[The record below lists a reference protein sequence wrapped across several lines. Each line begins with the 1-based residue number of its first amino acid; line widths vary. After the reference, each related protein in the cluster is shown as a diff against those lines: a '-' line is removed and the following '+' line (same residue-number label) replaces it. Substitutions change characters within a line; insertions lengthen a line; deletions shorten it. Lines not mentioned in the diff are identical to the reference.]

1 MTSRHHI
8 PNSDIQRTALVHEV
22 NMDRWIMGLLLM
34 ITIIRSIAILA
45 SPLELG
51 VDEAQYWAWSQTPDF
66 GYFTKPPL
74 IAWIIG
80 VSHALFGH
88 EVWAVRLPAPW
99 LHFLTAIVL
108 WRTASWI
115 AGSVAGRWAVVLW
128 IVLPVISVGSF
139 VISTDTPLLLALS
152 IALLMIIGVL
162 QNRLDPVRGMF
173 ICGLS
178 VGIGFLAKYA
188 AVYFLAGIVL
198 WAVWNQITRLSNV
211 ITVRHL
217 LLFGLGVLI
226 AASPNIIWNLTN
238 DFTTVRHLGDNANIA
253 KQSYDFAKIG
263 GFLLGQLGVAG
274 PVIFILMLGIL
285 RPPFG
290 SSTKRLMICLSLP
303 ILGLMTIQAFISDA
317 NANWAVASYP
327 ALTVWLACWIAQT
340 NSWRWGLLAT
350 GINVA
355 IAVIIISASM
365 AGSLGVFTP
374 ASDPLRRLRGW
385 EALADDLKGAL
396 DRHDARLIVA
406 DRRATAALMG
416 WHFYN
421 SDVMITVYDSDGIPS
436 NHYERNH
443 AFGLVTTTA
452 RNLIA
457 IDGQSDAPALPQV
470 NWQASPDISEHA
482 ISDRRSRK
490 LFLFA
495 GIQTPE

>member
-22 NMDRWIMGLLLM
+22 NMDRWIMGLLLI

-198 WAVWNQITRLSNV
+198 WVVWNQITRLSNI

-317 NANWAVASYP
+317 NANWAVAIYP

-374 ASDPLRRLRGW
+374 ASDPLRRMRGW

>member
-1 MTSRHHI
+1 MTSRQHI
-8 PNSDIQRTALVHEV
+8 TNSDIQRTALVHEV
-22 NMDRWIMGLLLM
+22 NMDRWIMGLVLM

-108 WRTASWI
+108 WRTAGWI

-198 WAVWNQITRLSNV
+198 WAVWNQITRLSNI

-317 NANWAVASYP
+317 NANWAIASYP